1 MLLRRR
7 RFKTAFLAS
16 LVHPTP
22 LLEALRELQTN
33 GDIEWFEYGKY
44 NCTIKLTKYSGL
56 DMIIKE
62 ASQPV
67 AIQNSKRQNR
77 LGYNIKT
84 NERTLRKTKS

>member
-7 RFKTAFLAS
+7 RFKTAFLTA
-16 LVHPTP
+16 LVHPVP
-22 LLEALRELQTN
+22 LLEALRELQLS
-33 GDIEWFEYGKY
+33 GDIEWFEFGKY

-67 AIQNSKRQNR
+67 ATTRP
-77 LGYNIKT
+77 NIKNKT